1 MSARRIM
8 ARRIAAWAF
17 GLFAIPL
24 SILPF
29 YAYARYDGTGRILSL
44 EVMRHFRGPT
54 LGSISKADAARYR
67 ATHLGYHDGLLTLA
81 FGGVMDGTTIDGPTP
96 EATTIATERFAD
108 DLRMLVAAG
117 YHTVTPAQ
125 VAAWHAGRARLP
137 ANAVLLTFDGGR
149 MDTTLNAA
157 PIVRS
162 LHLKAAVFMIGG
174 AYRQAPVFYASPD
187 QLRKLE
193 HDGWSIQA
201 HAISGHGSVDVGNG
215 HRLPY
220 LAARRVEHGALE
232 SLAAFSA
239 RVSEDYRDAKLAAE
253 RVAGAPVIAFSWPF
267 GAYGADHRTNDPA
280 TATINLRLA
289 RQRFALGFNDDGQET
304 YTVASRSGDPLRI
317 SRLRVDP
324 TLTPHALF
332 ERLELAIAASGTI
345 GHADA

>member
-1 MSARRIM
+1 MSGRQTM

-44 EVMRHFRGPT
+44 EVMRHFRGPA

-67 ATHLGYHDGLLTLA
+67 ASHLRYRDGLLTLA
-81 FGGVMDGTTIDGPTP
+81 FGGVMDGTTVDGPTP

-117 YHTVTPAQ
+117 YRTVTPAQ
-125 VAAWHAGRARLP
+125 VAAWHAGRAALP

-157 PIVRS
+157 PIVRR
-162 LHLKAAVFMIGG
+162 LHLKATVFMIGG

-187 QLRKLE
+187 QLRSLE
-193 HDGWSIQA
+193 HDGWSIEA
-201 HAISGHGSVDVGNG
+201 HAISGHGSVGVGG
-215 HRLPY
+215 GRRLPY
-220 LAARRVEHGALE
+220 LAARKVDHGSLE
-232 SLAAFSA
+232 SLRAFGA
-239 RVSEDYRDAKLAAE
+239 RVSEDYREAKLAAE
-253 RVAGAPVIAFSWPF
+253 RVARAPVIAYSWPF
-267 GAYGADHRTNDPA
+267 GAYGADHRTNDSA
-280 TATINLRLA
+280 TARINLRLA
-289 RQRFALGFNDDGQET
+289 RARYALGFNDDGQET
-304 YTVASRSGDPLRI
+304 YTLATRAGDPLRI

-324 TLTPHALF
+324 TLTPRALF
-332 ERLELAIAASGTI
+332 QRIELAIAASGQLEPS
-345 GHADA
+345 DA